1 MQKKDFILGM
11 VIGVIAP
18 LASYLLTQYTSLQR
32 DYFVEKPIAIYVLA
46 AAINLIVVRFAYR
59 AGKESLAKGVMLLTF
74 LAMVVLI
81 WLTKLKV

>member
-18 LASYLLTQYTSLQR
+18 LASYLLTQYTSLQQ
-32 DYFVEKPIAIYVLA
+32 DYFVEKPIAIHVLA

>member
-18 LASYLLTQYTSLQR
+18 LASYLLTQYTSMQQ
-32 DYFVEKPIAIYVLA
+32 DYFVEKPIAIHVLA

>member
-18 LASYLLTQYTSLQR
+18 LASYLLTQYTSLQQ
-32 DYFVEKPIAIYVLA
+32 DYFAEKPIAIHVLA

>member
-18 LASYLLTQYTSLQR
+18 LVSYLLTQYTSLQR
-32 DYFVEKPIAIYVLA
+32 DYFVEKPIAIHVLA

>member
-1 MQKKDFILGM
+1 MQNKDFILGM

-18 LASYLLTQYTSLQR
+18 LASYLLTQYTSLQQ
-32 DYFVEKPIAIYVLA
+32 DYFVEKPIAIHVLA
-46 AAINLIVVRFAYR
+46 AAINLVVVRFAYR

>member
-18 LASYLLTQYTSLQR
+18 LASYLLTQYTSLQQ
-32 DYFVEKPIAIYVLA
+32 DYFVEKPIAIHVLA
-46 AAINLIVVRFAYR
+46 AAINLVVVRFAYR

>member
-1 MQKKDFILGM
+1 MQNKDFILGM

-18 LASYLLTQYTSLQR
+18 LVSYLLTQYTSLQR
-32 DYFVEKPIAIYVLA
+32 DYFAEKPIAIHVLA

>member
-18 LASYLLTQYTSLQR
+18 LASYLLTQYTSLQQ
-32 DYFVEKPIAIYVLA
+32 DYFVEKPIAIHVLA
-46 AAINLIVVRFAYR
+46 ATINLVVVRFAYR

>member
-18 LASYLLTQYTSLQR
+18 LASYLLTQYTSLQQ
-32 DYFVEKPIAIYVLA
+32 DYFVEKPIAIHVLA

-81 WLTKLKV
+81 WFTKLKV

>member
-1 MQKKDFILGM
+1 MQNKDFILGM

-18 LASYLLTQYTSLQR
+18 LASYLLTQYTSLQQ
-32 DYFVEKPIAIYVLA
+32 DYFVEKPIAIHVLA